1 MPLLL
6 RVRQEHGV
14 GALRGQVYVIAGYAM
29 NPSTSVDMYDPAT
42 KLWRDVAPVAV
53 ALQHPNIGVARDR
66 LFVAGYYQGNG
77 TASPQGA
84 VYAYDADRNRWDT
97 VSPLPAGTERAAG
110 CVAVMNDKLYLF
122 GGARG
127 AGNTV
132 ADVSVY
138 DPAMDAWQ
146 KLPSMPVRKEHCAA
160 GAINGKIYIAGGRTD
175 GIEGFEPTTLE
186 FDPANPGF
194 VQKKAIPTPRGGC
207 ASAVVGNKLY
217 LFGGE
222 GNANSAAGVFPN
234 VDAYDPA
241 TDSWQALP
249 NLMMPRHGFGAAVV
263 DGRVYLPGGA
273 NRQGGAAVD
282 TGSIYTVQ

>member
-1 MPLLL
+1 
-6 RVRQEHGV
+6 
-14 GALRGQVYVIAGYAM
+14 
-29 NPSTSVDMYDPAT
+29 
-42 KLWRDVAPVAV
+42 
-53 ALQHPNIGVARDR
+53 
-66 LFVAGYYQGNG
+66 
-77 TASPQGA
+77 
-84 VYAYDADRNRWDT
+84 
-97 VSPLPAGTERAAG
+97 
-110 CVAVMNDKLYLF
+110 
-122 GGARG
+122 
-127 AGNTV
+127 
-132 ADVSVY
+132 
-138 DPAMDAWQ
+138 
-146 KLPSMPVRKEHCAA
+146 
-160 GAINGKIYIAGGRTD
+160 
-175 GIEGFEPTTLE
+175 
-186 FDPANPGF
+186 PGF